1 LVVITHQLFSKNSTA
16 NTLKRIFKS
25 FGGKT
30 PYSDNKLR
38 AIFKKHF
45 GFSPK
50 DVVVYREAL
59 RHKSADSVRLGGLNK
74 SNERL
79 EYLGDAILGAIVA
92 QYVFEQYPNEDEGFL
107 TKMRSKLVS
116 RTNLNKLAAALDLD
130 LIIEQN
136 LNPSSIKRS
145 LLGNAFEALIGAIYL
160 QKGYSKTFDIVINL
174 FKRQFDLRTV
184 ELEETDYKSKL
195 LIWAQRERK
204 LIQFVFD
211 QEAEINANQE
221 YEVTLLIDGEP
232 SGNAFGTSKKKAEQ
246 TVCQYYCQ
254 KIFSS

>member
-1 LVVITHQLFSKNSTA
+1 MEAITHRLSSKNSTA

-38 AIFKKHF
+38 ALFKKHF
-45 GFSPK
+45 GFAPK
-50 DVVVYREAL
+50 DVTVYREAL
-59 RHKSADSVRLGGLNK
+59 RHKSADSVRISGLKK

-79 EYLGDAILGAIVA
+79 EYLGDAILGAIIA
-92 QYVFEQYPNEDEGFL
+92 QFVFEKYPNEDEGFL

-136 LNPSSIKRS
+136 LNPSSVKRS

-160 QKGYSKTFDIVINL
+160 QKGYAKTFDIVVAL
-174 FKRQFDLRTV
+174 FQRQFDLKLV
-184 ELEETDYKSKL
+184 ETEETDYKSKL

-211 QEAEINANQE
+211 QDGEINATQE

-232 SGNAFGTSKKKAEQ
+232 SGKALGTSKKKAEQ
-246 TVCQYYCQ
+246 LVSKYYCQ
-254 KIFSS
+254 KVFST